1 MNIPLRV
8 TFIFLYG
15 NRDKRDGISIET
27 ESTPQGNMIQV
38 SSFQGFLPSYV
49 YSFNCT
55 ILLLLTSYYF
65 TRQVRPSF
73 TKVMNVYKITRL
85 ERHFFEA

>member
-15 NRDKRDGISIET
+15 NREICDGISIET

-38 SSFQGFLPSYV
+38 SSFQVFPPSYV
-49 YSFNCT
+49 YIVAET
-55 ILLLLTSYYF
+55 
-65 TRQVRPSF
+65 
-73 TKVMNVYKITRL
+73 
-85 ERHFFEA
+85 